1 MGDIGV
7 RRARAAHRGL
17 SRPTD
22 GRSRWRWLAAVVTAL
37 ALIAVACGDDD
48 DDAPSAAET
57 DATTGDQAV
66 DDTSEDQAAD
76 DTADDASA
84 EGDGEEAAAPE
95 GEPIK
100 VMTIAPVNTNL
111 PPYPNI
117 PAAAEVYEQWINDHG
132 GVAGRPLEV
141 ITCDDRGDPN
151 EGANC
156 ARQAVEEDV
165 VAVVGSFVFDA
176 SRIIPV
182 LEESD
187 LTWFGACCPLVAQEF
202 TSPNSF
208 PLGSLFPAQGTGN
221 GWKMAQDGCVSPVV
235 VYVDIPAGDAAHPA
249 FLNGYEVG
257 GGDPDAVSV
266 VKIPLEA
273 QDYSAQV
280 AQATG
285 GDTDCIAGGISDSNW
300 ATWLP
305 AMAAA
310 GADQRIYGLQG
321 NLNGKIAE
329 QFPELTENGIVS
341 NSYPNIAA
349 PVWDDYR
356 GALETYDAPD
366 LDWNSLAGLGTW
378 TAYTAF
384 TDIVENMSGDIT
396 AATFFEAANT
406 TTDLDTGGMIPVLD
420 LSTPWDGYGGDF
432 PRIFNRTVFFDE
444 IHDGVLTP
452 LDDQSYDMTGPVDG
466 NPMG

>member
-1 MGDIGV
+1 MV
-7 RRARAAHRGL
+7 AV
-17 SRPTD
+17 
-22 GRSRWRWLAAVVTAL
+22 LAVL
-37 ALIAVACGDDD
+37 ALVATACGDDD

-57 DATTGDQAV
+57 DDTAADDAAG
-66 DDTSEDQAAD
+66 DDTTDDAAD
-76 DTADDASA
+76 DTAGDDATA
-84 EGDGEEAAAPE
+84 DDDGESAAAAPE
-95 GEPIK
+95 GEPVK

-111 PPYPNI
+111 PPDPNI
-117 PAAAEVYEQWINDHG
+117 PAAAEVYEQWLNDRG

-151 EGANC
+151 EAANC
-156 ARQAVEEDV
+156 ARQAVEEEV

-182 LEESD
+182 LEEND

-221 GWKMAQDGCVSPVV
+221 GWKMAQDGCENPVV

-257 GGDPDAVSV
+257 GGDPDAVRV

-280 AQATG
+280 AQAISDG
-285 GDTDCIAGGISDSNW
+285 TDCIAGGISDSNW
-300 ATWLP
+300 ATWFP
-305 AMAAA
+305 AMMAA

-329 QFPELTENGIVS
+329 QFPEVTENAIVS
-341 NSYPNIAA
+341 NSYPNISA

-356 GALETYDAPD
+356 GALDEYDAPD

-384 TDIVENMSGDIT
+384 VDIVEGMDGEVS
-396 AATFFEAANT
+396 AASFFEAANNT
-406 TTDLDTGGMIPVLD
+406 TELDTGGMVPILD

-444 IHDGVLTP
+444 ISDGVLTP
-452 LDDQSYDMTGPVDG
+452 LDDQSYDMTGPIDG